1 MKKRPVVADLVSKQP
16 LPRMF
21 QIRQKFRRERI
32 PPEDIPATIERL
44 LREEKF
50 ISQIRPGMRVAI
62 TAGSRGIANVALI
75 TRCIAEFVKQ
85 MGADPFV
92 VPAMGS
98 HGGAT
103 AEGQAEILRSY
114 GITEEYIGCPV
125 RSSME
130 VKKIGTNAEGMD
142 VFIDR

>member
-50 ISQIRPGMRVAI
+50 ISQIRPWG
-62 TAGSRGIANVALI
+62 
-75 TRCIAEFVKQ
+75 RCCQVRQ
-85 MGADPFV
+85 TGP
-92 VPAMGS
+92 
-98 HGGAT
+98 
-103 AEGQAEILRSY
+103 
-114 GITEEYIGCPV
+114 PV
-125 RSSME
+125 L
-130 VKKIGTNAEGMD
+130 
-142 VFIDR
+142 

>member
-1 MKKRPVVADLVSKQP
+1 MRKRPVVADLVSKQP

-62 TAGSRGIANVALI
+62 TAGSR
-75 TRCIAEFVKQ
+75 
-85 MGADPFV
+85 
-92 VPAMGS
+92 
-98 HGGAT
+98 
-103 AEGQAEILRSY
+103 EIGRASCR
-114 GITEEYIGCPV
+114 ERV
-125 RSSME
+125 
-130 VKKIGTNAEGMD
+130 
-142 VFIDR
+142 